1 MSNAGFAGSLPA
13 LPDAR
18 IKPDGARE
26 SSPGCDIDLSICNF
40 GNAREA
46 LSEED

>member
-1 MSNAGFAGSLPA
+1 MSNPA

-18 IKPDGARE
+18 IKPDGASR
-26 SSPGCDIDLSICNF
+26 DIETILPF

>member
-1 MSNAGFAGSLPA
+1 MSNPA

-18 IKPDGARE
+18 IKPDGASRNIE
-26 SSPGCDIDLSICNF
+26 TICKF

>member
-1 MSNAGFAGSLPA
+1 MSSPA

-18 IKPDGARE
+18 IKPDGASR
-26 SSPGCDIDLSICNF
+26 DIETICTLNLEMP
-40 GNAREA
+40 REA